1 MSTINYQRNPRVV
14 IIAEQQR
21 TRSERQTQ
29 QTDRDSERMGI
40 GRFICTIA
48 VMFKGML
55 YFI

>member
-21 TRSERQTQ
+21 TRYERQTQ
-29 QTDRDSERMGI
+29 QTDSERMGI

>member
-1 MSTINYQRNPRVV
+1 M

-40 GRFICTIA
+40 GRFTCTIA

>member
-1 MSTINYQRNPRVV
+1 M

-55 YFI
+55 YFIEKINL